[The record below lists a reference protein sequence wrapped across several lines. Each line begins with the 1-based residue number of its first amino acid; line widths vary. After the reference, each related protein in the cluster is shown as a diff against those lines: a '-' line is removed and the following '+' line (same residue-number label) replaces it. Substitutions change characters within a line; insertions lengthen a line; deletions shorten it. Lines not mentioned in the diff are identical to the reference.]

1 MPRKS
6 KDDNFIPW
14 TLSEYKQEVKHT
26 KPKQLQPRLNRELP
40 DANTLDIIPYKID
53 KNEIKLPP
61 MMINDTIPRH
71 PFRMLNSG
79 ASGSGKSM
87 LVLNLLKRRNFM
99 EGFFDEIF
107 LFSPTARGDQIQI
120 LLDLDSDHICD
131 DLTDSGIEQL
141 DYIFNKQNEL
151 IETNGYLKAPKVL
164 IIFDDVISSPR
175 FMNSNVFKRCFI
187 QGRHISLSVIVNT
200 QKYHAIPRTMRLN
213 CTDICFFPSSQS
225 EVARIAEEYTPPSKT
240 VKQFTSLID
249 YATSEPYNFLYINT
263 RARRKYRKNLGL
275 YLDL

>member
-26 KPKQLQPRLNRELP
+26 KPRVQPRLNRELP
-40 DANTLDIIPYKID
+40 DSNTLDIIPYKID

-61 MMINDTIPRH
+61 MMVNDTIPRH

-99 EGFFDEIF
+99 ENFFDDIF

-120 LLDLDSDHICD
+120 LLELDPDHICD
-131 DLTDSGIEQL
+131 DLSDSGIEQL

-151 IETNGYLKAPKVL
+151 IETMGYLKAPKIL
-164 IIFDDVISSPR
+164 IIFDDIISSQR
-175 FMNSNVFKRCFI
+175 FMNSNVFKKFFV
-187 QGRHISLSVIVNT
+187 QGRHISASVIVNT
-200 QKYHAIPRTMRLN
+200 QKYHAIPRTMRLQA
-213 CTDICFFPSSQS
+213 TDIAFFPSSQS
-225 EVARIAEEYTPPSKT
+225 EVSRIAEEYCPPSKS
-240 VKQFTSLID
+240 VKQFTNLID
-249 YATSEPYNFLYINT
+249 YATNEPYNFLYINT

-275 YLDL
+275 YLDI